1 VEASAL
7 WRMPVS
13 GGEPVKVLDGV
24 LMRAFVVLERGI
36 YYIERPER
44 ESRLQFFRLHYAK
57 I

>member
-1 VEASAL
+1 
-7 WRMPVS
+7 MPVS